1 MTGPEAGR
9 APADRVTVTRRV
21 AAPAH
26 AIFALVCDPARHVDI
41 DGSGM
46 LRAAPDARP
55 LTAVG
60 QTFDIEMDRRPLGD
74 VPNTRALQQLVMT
87 VPDYL
92 VRCTVT
98 QLIPGRLIEW
108 AVRAAGKPPSGHV
121 YGWQIEPLA
130 DGECL
135 VSHYCD
141 WTGISDELRAKFN
154 WPVVPA
160 DRLEN
165 SIGNLDRLATRP
177 GR

>member
-1 MTGPEAGR
+1 
-9 APADRVTVTRRV
+9 
-21 AAPAH
+21 
-26 AIFALVCDPARHVDI
+26 
-41 DGSGM
+41 
-46 LRAAPDARP
+46 
-55 LTAVG
+55 
-60 QTFDIEMDRRPLGD
+60 MDRRPLD
-74 VPNTRALQQLVMT
+74 EVPNTKALHPLVMT

-121 YGWQIEPLA
+121 YGWKIEPLA

>member
-1 MTGPEAGR
+1 MTGPEAG
-9 APADRVTVTRRV
+9 PASAGRVMVKRRV

-121 YGWQIEPLA
+121 YGWKIEPLA

>member
-1 MTGPEAGR
+1 MSGPEAGR

-98 QLIPGRLIEW
+98 KLIPTGSSSGR
-108 AVRAAGKPPSGHV
+108 SGPW
-121 YGWQIEPLA
+121 GSPRRPCLRLA
-130 DGECL
+130 DRTD
-135 VSHYCD
+135 H
-141 WTGISDELRAKFN
+141 R
-154 WPVVPA
+154 
-160 DRLEN
+160 R
-165 SIGNLDRLATRP
+165 RMP
-177 GR
+177 GQS